1 MKLLTLTLDNFKGI
15 KHFELNTNGHSVN
28 VYGSNGTGKT
38 TLMDAFTW
46 LLFGK
51 NSKDEKD
58 FGIKTREDGVE
69 IPKIDHT
76 VSALVEHN
84 GKQIFLQK
92 VYKEKWRKARGA
104 EEATYDGNTTSY
116 FYGSSDAPTPVT
128 AAKYQAVINDLIPEQ
143 LFKLLTDP
151 LYFNEKLKWQ
161 ERREILMKICGDIKT
176 DDVLAVHPELAEL
189 PNITEGRPVEDVR
202 IGLRANYK
210 KVGKER
216 EEVGPR
222 VDECR
227 NGLYDVTPT
236 QNENAL
242 TDLNTLPGQI
252 SEERGKLAELMAKG
266 KASANES
273 EKAALQNKLY
283 ELQQERKASDRE
295 KLGELKSAA
304 SDARTDYN
312 QAESEASWAKTALDN
327 ATRDWQR
334 VLESLNAI
342 RAQYKATHSETYE
355 RKEINEVCPTC
366 GQALPPDRIEEAKAF
381 QDQEEAAFNQ
391 QRAERLKEL
400 NEKGKEARAKADAAT
415 AEAEEKGK
423 ALDAAKV
430 KQEKLQQAMVEAQ
443 AKVTAFTAA
452 PESGEEKALKA
463 KIESLDI
470 HPNATPELDAEIAR
484 QKDVIHSLE
493 DRVDRAKEIITKAQH
508 NNELNK
514 RIQELLMN
522 DKVLAE
528 KQQDLERKLHLCD
541 LFVRAKTEMVNDVIA
556 EKFSRV
562 RFTMFKENITNDGV
576 EECCEA
582 SYLGVPYKDL
592 NTGARVNAG
601 LDVINALTQVYGES
615 APIFLDNAESVVKL
629 IPTDAQKVR
638 LVVSEPD
645 KALRVEEA

>member
-1 MKLLTLTLDNFKGI
+1 MKLLKLKLENFKGI

-128 AAKYQAVINDLIPEQ
+128 AAKYQAVINELIPEQ

-176 DDVLAVHPELAEL
+176 DDVLAVHPELTEL
-189 PNITEGRPVEDVR
+189 PAITEGRPVEDVR

-216 EEVGPR
+216 SEVGPR

-266 KASANES
+266 KASANEA

-304 SDARTDYN
+304 SDARTEYN
-312 QAESEASWAKTALDN
+312 EAENESTWAKNALDN
-327 ATRDWQR
+327 AVRDWQR
-334 VLESLNAI
+334 ASESLNGI
-342 RAQYKATHSETYE
+342 RERYKATHSETYE

-400 NEKGKEARAKADAAT
+400 NEKGKEARAKADAAK

-423 ALDAAKV
+423 ALDAAKARQEE
-430 KQEKLQQAMVEAQ
+430 KQKAMVEAQ

-452 PESGEEKALKA
+452 PESDEEKALKA
-463 KIESLDI
+463 KIEGLNS
-470 HPNATPELDAEIAR
+470 HPNATPELDAAIAK
-484 QKDVIHSLE
+484 QKDIVQSLE
-493 DRVDRAKEIITKAQH
+493 DRADIAKEIITKVRH
-508 NNELNK
+508 NNDLNK

-528 KQQDLERKLHLCD
+528 KQQDLERKLHVCD
-541 LFVRAKTEMVNDVIA
+541 LFVRAKTEMVNDVVA

-638 LVVSEPD
+638 LVVSEAD

>member
-116 FYGSSDAPTPVT
+116 FYGSADAPTPVT
-128 AAKYQAVINDLIPEQ
+128 AAKYQSVINELIPEQ

-161 ERREILMKICGDIKT
+161 ERREILVKICGDIKT
-176 DDVLAVHPELAEL
+176 DDVLAVHPELTEL
-189 PNITEGRPVEDVR
+189 PAITEGRPVEDVR

-216 EEVGPR
+216 SEVGPR

>member
-104 EEATYDGNTTSY
+104 EKATYDGNTTSY
-116 FYGSSDAPTPVT
+116 FYGSANAPTPVT
-128 AAKYQAVINDLIPEQ
+128 AAKYQSVINELIPEQ

-176 DDVLAVHPELAEL
+176 DDVLTVHPELAEL
-189 PNITEGRPVEDVR
+189 PAITEGRPVEDVR

-236 QNENAL
+236 QNENAI

-252 SEERGKLAELMAKG
+252 SEERAKLAELMAKG
-266 KASANES
+266 KESANEA
-273 EKAALQNKLY
+273 EKSALQNKLY

-312 QAESEASWAKTALDN
+312 QAESETSWAKTALDN

-342 RAQYKATHSETYE
+342 RAQYKATRNETYE

-366 GQALPPDRIEEAKAF
+366 GQPLPPDRVEEARTF
-381 QDQEEAAFNQ
+381 QDREEAAFNQ
-391 QRAERLKEL
+391 VKAEKLKEL
-400 NEKGKEARAKADAAT
+400 NEEGKEAKVKADAAK

-423 ALDAAKV
+423 ALDAAKARQEE
-430 KQEKLQQAMVEAQ
+430 KQKAMVEAQ

-452 PESGEEKALKA
+452 PESDEEKALKA
-463 KIESLDI
+463 KIEGLNS
-470 HPNATPELDAEIAR
+470 HPNATPELDAAIAK
-484 QKDVIHSLE
+484 QKDIVQSLE
-493 DRVDRAKEIITKAQH
+493 DRADRAKEIVTKVQH
-508 NNELNK
+508 NNDLNK

-541 LFVRAKTEMVNDVIA
+541 LFVRAKTEMVNDVVA
-556 EKFSRV
+556 EKFIPV
-562 RFTMFKENITNDGV
+562 CFTMFKANITNDGV

>member
-1 MKLLTLTLDNFKGI
+1 MKLLTLTLDNFKGV

-104 EEATYDGNTTSY
+104 EEATYDGNTTRY
-116 FYGSSDAPTPVT
+116 FYGSADAPTPVT
-128 AAKYQAVINDLIPEQ
+128 AAKYQAVINELIPEQ

-176 DDVLAVHPELAEL
+176 DDVLAVHPDLAGL
-189 PNITEGRPVEDVR
+189 PSITEGRPVEDVR
-202 IGLRANYK
+202 MGLRANYK

-266 KASANES
+266 KASANEA

-304 SDARTDYN
+304 SDARTEYN
-312 QAESEASWAKTALDN
+312 EAENESTWAKNALDN
-327 ATRDWQR
+327 AVRDWQR
-334 VLESLNAI
+334 ASESLNGI
-342 RAQYKATHSETYE
+342 RERYKATHSETYE

-400 NEKGKEARAKADAAT
+400 NEKGNEARAKADAAK

-423 ALDAAKV
+423 ALDAAKARQEE
-430 KQEKLQQAMVEAQ
+430 KQKAMVEAQ

-514 RIQELLMN
+514 RIQELLAS
-522 DKVLAE
+522 DKELAA
-528 KQQDLERKLHLCD
+528 KQQDLERKLHICD

-638 LVVSEPD
+638 LVVSEAD

>member
-116 FYGSSDAPTPVT
+116 FYGSADAPTPVT
-128 AAKYQAVINDLIPEQ
+128 AAKYQSVINELIPEQ

-266 KASANES
+266 KESANEA
-273 EKAALQNKLY
+273 EKTALQNKLY

-304 SDARTDYN
+304 SDARTEYN
-312 QAESEASWAKTALDN
+312 EAENERTWAKNALDN
-327 ATRDWQR
+327 AVRDWQR
-334 VLESLNAI
+334 ASESLNAI
-342 RAQYKATHSETYE
+342 RGQYKAVRSETYE

-366 GQALPPDRIEEAKAF
+366 GQPLPPDRIEEAKAF

-391 QRAERLKEL
+391 VKAEKLKGL
-400 NEKGKEARAKADAAT
+400 NGEGKEAKAKADAAQ

-423 ALDAAKV
+423 VLDAIKAKL
-430 KQEKLQQAMVEAQ
+430 EKLRQAMVDAQ

-514 RIQELLMN
+514 RIQELLAS
-522 DKVLAE
+522 DKELAA
-528 KQQDLERKLHLCD
+528 KQQDLERKLHICD

-629 IPTDAQKVR
+629 IPTDAQKIR

-645 KALRVEEA
+645 KVLRVEEA